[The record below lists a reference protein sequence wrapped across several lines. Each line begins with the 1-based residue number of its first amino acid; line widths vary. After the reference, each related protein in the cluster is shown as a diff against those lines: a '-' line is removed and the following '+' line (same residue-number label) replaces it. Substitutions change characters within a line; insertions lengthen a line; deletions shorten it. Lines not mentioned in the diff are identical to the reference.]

1 MVSIFAASTFE
12 GMSGRETVATLPVTS
27 VTTPTF
33 STPILSRSWR

>member
-33 STPILSRSWR
+33 STPILSRS